1 MMNRPLERSP
11 APGPGASPTAGGASG
26 AHGATPSTRRWRTL
40 ALHAGPPVLLV
51 VAALVLPAFMLN
63 TSRPFRGAGLG
74 PTAWPQFML
83 WTVMGCAALWA
94 LQSTLAWRRGALDAP
109 RPPEEAAERYSYGKA
124 FAGLALILAYGWS
137 LPWIGFPLATAAF
150 MALWCVLGGVRNP
163 LVVVPVSVLGTVTL
177 LWVFMGL
184 ALMPLSRGTG
194 AFDGIS
200 IAILRA
206 LGIY

>member
-1 MMNRPLERSP
+1 MMDRPLERSRVP
-11 APGPGASPTAGGASG
+11 EAGASRSAREAPASREAG
-26 AHGATPSTRRWRTL
+26 RRWRTL

-51 VAALVLPAFMLN
+51 FAALVLPAFMLN
-63 TSRPFRGAGLG
+63 TSRPFRGSGLG
-74 PTAWPQFML
+74 PAAWPHFML
-83 WTVMGCAALWA
+83 WLVAACAALWA

-109 RPPEEAAERYSYGKA
+109 APPADEAERYSYGKA
-124 FAGLALILAYGWS
+124 AAGLVLILVYGWS
-137 LPWIGFPLATAAF
+137 LPWIGFPLATASFIAI
-150 MALWCVLGGVRNP
+150 WCVLGGLRNP
-163 LVVVPVSVLGTVTL
+163 IAVVPVSVLGTITF

-194 AFDGIS
+194 VFDGIS